1 MLVKTKY
8 FGEINLSEDKIIT
21 MDSFT
26 FLASANIVYASF
38 FPFRIS

>member
-21 MDSFT
+21 MERG
-26 FLASANIVYASF
+26 LLGIE
-38 FPFRIS
+38 